1 MTNNE
6 PLSDCQ
12 ANREAQTN
20 IVEGLQKQVEE
31 EAFRPWMLVERR
43 HRGKGRSMGS
53 TKIVTHGTIAG
64 GSRSNFGVR
73 TTTEDDVQWNK
84 PPNKALEK
92 KITAT
97 VNLTAIMEEI
107 VKVIEQGLGVL
118 FDKNVVLSIVDAM
131 NDEVNVEDEGIGHLR
146 FHKFVNEYRREF
158 CPYMICFF
166 ETRISGDRADGVI
179 ARIVFPNSYL
189 N

>member
-12 ANREAQTN
+12 ADRDAQTN

-31 EAFRPWMLVERR
+31 EAFRPWMLVESR

-53 TKIVTHGTIAG
+53 TKIVTHGTTAG
-64 GSRSNFGVR
+64 DSRSNFGVR

-92 KITAT
+92 KITVT
-97 VNLTAIMEEI
+97 VNPTAIMEEI
-107 VKVIEQGLGVL
+107 V
-118 FDKNVVLSIVDAM
+118 KNVVLSIVDAM

-158 CPYMICFF
+158 CPYMICLF